1 MIRCILFFFYILLNT
16 LSGFSQSQNDT
27 LGVSDFNTTVVGAE
41 KYVVQLTEKTA
52 DIINGTGRLLLVDLT
67 SNKSVNRVIERA
79 QENYKGNWISDRAKI
94 NPKKIIIG
102 EVTVLKFIRIINPSS
117 PGYKCNLQ
125 LVLKI
130 VETESTKIIDSYEFS
145 GQSSGVSITQESAVQ
160 ETLSNMSQSINSWIL
175 SKFPLKLKLVKVL
188 KESSKAIEEV
198 VISGG
203 SSQRLNSG
211 DKFEIIFLDNSFNP
225 PIPEIIGEGEVQN
238 VLNENYS
245 SLKIIPGDKAKLK
258 KLFSSSQSSLIF
270 RSK

>member
-1 MIRCILFFFYILLNT
+1 MIKNWILGIFLYLPILT
-16 LSGFSQSQNDT
+16 FSQASLDT
-27 LGVSDFNTTVVGAE
+27 LGVSDFNSNIAGTE
-41 KYVVQLTEKTA
+41 KYVSLLTEKTA
-52 DIINGTGRLLLVDLT
+52 DVISKTGRLYLVDLT
-67 SNKSVNRVIERA
+67 SNQSVNKVIERA

-94 NPKKIIIG
+94 NPKKIVIG
-102 EVTVLKFIRIINPSS
+102 EITVLKFIKIINPSS

-160 ETLSNMSQSINSWIL
+160 ETLSNISQSINSWIL
-175 SKFPLKLKLVKVL
+175 SKFPLKLKLIKVL

-211 DKFEIIFLDNSFNP
+211 DMFEIVFLDNSFNP

-245 SLKIIPGDKAKLK
+245 SLRIIKGDKAKLK
-258 KLFSSSQSSLIF
+258 KIFSSSQSSLIF